1 MKEWA
6 QVTVAGI
13 AGIAKLLDVQVVG
26 VLAALPALVSFI
38 GPRFQ
43 CHETV
48 QWHTDF
54 QLGLDKLDNELR
66 LQVGPNATDSEVAAV
81 SVRYSDFVAK
91 MEKEAK
97 KIFTK
102 SWDFAIT
109 RRTQP

>member
-43 CHETV
+43 CRETV

-54 QLGLDKLDNELR
+54 QIGLDRLDNELR
-66 LQVGPNATDSEVAAV
+66 LQVGRDATETEVAAI
-81 SVRYSDFVAK
+81 SARYSDFVAK
-91 MEKEAK
+91 MESEAK
-97 KIFTK
+97 ATFTK
-102 SWDFAIT
+102 FWDLVIT
-109 RRTQP
+109 KNTHS